1 MSAGL
6 APDHLVATRYEAAD
20 GVALVTLN
28 RPERLNG
35 WTGRM
40 EREYRLCL
48 EAADRD
54 ADVQVAVVTGAGRAF
69 CAGADKAGLD
79 RMAAAG
85 EYDDGQRG
93 RPLPQVGSPARPDF
107 GQRHTFPFALRKPLI
122 AAVNGAAAGVGFVVL
137 CFADIRFAARG
148 AKLTTSF
155 ARLGLPAEYGA
166 SWILP
171 RLIGAGRAA
180 DLLLSSRVVLAEE
193 AAEWG
198 LINRVFEPDS
208 LLPATMSYAREI
220 AAGCSPAALAVIKQQ
235 LYADLLDDLA
245 TSARRSYELMEQM
258 ATQPDFAEGVAALS
272 ERRAPRFGG
281 LPKR

>member
-1 MSAGL
+1 MSAGAGVNPGL
-6 APDHLVATRYEAAD
+6 APDDLVATRYEVAD

-48 EAADRD
+48 EAADHD
-54 ADVQVAVVTGAGRAF
+54 PDVRVAVVTGAGRAF

-107 GQRHTFPFALRKPLI
+107 EQRHTFPPAQRRSD
-122 AAVNGAAAGVGFVVL
+122 AAGSKRRRTRPAG
-137 CFADIRFAARG
+137 RG
-148 AKLTTSF
+148 GKLTTSF

-180 DLLLSSRVVLAEE
+180 DLLLSSRVVLADE
-193 AAEWG
+193 AADWG
-198 LINRVFEPDS
+198 LVNRVFEPDS

-245 TSARRSYELMEQM
+245 TSARRSYELMELM
-258 ATQPDFAEGVAALS
+258 ATQPDFAEGVTALS

-281 LPKR
+281 LPKH